1 MGLVKCKKC
10 KKEVSTSAK
19 FCPHCGESNQRLYC
33 RECGAELP
41 ITATTCTKCGYIVN
55 ENAFYGPMNKKQVV
69 NNEKS
74 DQYALALTSL
84 ITSFFVPILGLI
96 LGIIV
101 LKATKGQKDDART
114 FAMIGTIVSIVELI
128 LVAIILVI
136 YFFLLFGMF
145 ALAY

>member
-1 MGLVKCKKC
+1 LSV
-10 KKEVSTSAK
+10 TS
-19 FCPHCGESNQRLYC
+19 FF
-33 RECGAELP
+33 GA
-41 ITATTCTKCGYIVN
+41 G
-55 ENAFYGPMNKKQVV
+55 
-69 NNEKS
+69 S
-74 DQYALALTSL
+74 DVYALALTSL

-101 LKATKGQKDDART
+101 LKATNGQKNDART